1 MKRRDRLKRPIHA
14 YKDMNRNEL
23 SAGTKRQRISRPPE
37 RLAAS
42 QRSCST
48 KSVNTR
54 NVTCTQYGD
63 NQEKNLLPRHLKIH
77 SYIQNMIGYST
88 LQTNHFSPQGTL
100 MSTRFGVYIQEE
112 DRTVWPGSGSRELVN
127 WRLRTAGDDPVCKL
141 SPSRIT
147 TLWNGSSIRIQ
158 LAT

>member
-14 YKDMNRNEL
+14 YKDTNRNEL
-23 SAGTKRQRISRPPE
+23 RTGTKTQGIPRPPE

-63 NQEKNLLPRHLKIH
+63 NQEKNLLPRHIKIH
-77 SYIQNMIGYST
+77 FYTLNIIGYST
-88 LQTNHFSPQGTL
+88 SRTNHFSPQGTL

-112 DRTVWPGSGSRELVN
+112 DRTVWPGNGSRELVN
-127 WRLRTAGDDPVCKL
+127 
-141 SPSRIT
+141 
-147 TLWNGSSIRIQ
+147 
-158 LAT
+158 